1 MTPICHDYTYNTL
14 PLNKV
19 LPPLLYNNPES
30 HRNPQSPLTQ
40 QPVNKV
46 EELTISLPFQVLYIK
61 KRCL

>member
-30 HRNPQSPLTQ
+30 HRNPQTH
-40 QPVNKV
+40 
-46 EELTISLPFQVLYIK
+46 
-61 KRCL
+61 